1 MAPIACGQYYW
12 VYMLAAPKYKKASSY
27 IIGWLTSLA
36 WIATVATESL
46 FAGTIIQG
54 LIVISMPNYA
64 AKLWQGTLLTWAV
77 IVANVLINVFT
88 PNLLPKFEIAI
99 MILHLAGFVAI
110 MVALLTTSDLG
121 TAKSVWLTAFNQ
133 GGWPTQGI
141 SYCVGFLG
149 NVATFVGADASVH
162 MAEEVSNAA
171 LTIPRAICAG
181 MIINGFIGFAMM
193 ITTLYCL
200 GDVNSVLEGK
210 TGFPFIQIF
219 FNSAGSAGGAVGMGV
234 VVLILTW
241 MCAMGITTTAS
252 RMTWAFA
259 RDKGMPF
266 SNILSKVN
274 EKTRVPVAAV
284 GFVTVTAAFLTCI
297 YIGSSVAF
305 NDVISLTITGF
316 YGSYLLPCALL
327 LYHRLKGHIL
337 PYGSRVGNP
346 DQAIAFSDQKPVTGD
361 LEKKDEIERE
371 LSPPSTDPTEARLV
385 WGPWRLPGIF
395 GTINNIY
402 ACCYMVFVIFWS
414 VWPPATPVKGS
425 TMNYSIV
432 VTGGIMILS
441 GIWYFIGGR
450 KQYRGP
456 VVDEDDVVVVARRK
470 SGSVGAKG

>member
-1 MAPIACGQYYW
+1 MAPIACGQYFW
-12 VYMLAAPKYKKASSY
+12 VYMLAAPGYKKALSY
-27 IIGWLTSLA
+27 VIGWLTSLA

-54 LIVISMPNYA
+54 LMVISMPGYA

-77 IVANVLINVFT
+77 ILVNVAINVFT

-99 MILHLAGFVAI
+99 MILHLAGFVGI
-110 MVALLTTSDLG
+110 MVALLKTSDIG
-121 TAKSVWLTAFNQ
+121 TAKSVWLTSFNR
-133 GGWPTQGI
+133 GGWSTQGL

-171 LTIPRAICAG
+171 VTIPRVICAG
-181 MIINGFIGFAMM
+181 MIINGIIGFAMM

-200 GDVNSVLEGK
+200 GDVESVLKGK
-210 TGFPFIQIF
+210 TAFPFIQIF
-219 FNSAGSAGGAVGMGV
+219 FNSAGKAGAVGMGV
-234 VVLILTW
+234 VVLVLTW

-259 RDKGMPF
+259 RDQGMPF
-266 SNILSKVN
+266 SKILSSVN

-284 GFVTVTAAFLTCI
+284 GFVTVTAALLTCI

-327 LYHRLKGHIL
+327 LYHRLKGNIV
-337 PYGSRVGNP
+337 PYGSHVDNS
-346 DQAIAFSDQKPVTGD
+346 DQAVAFSDKGPVTSD
-361 LEKKDEIERE
+361 PENKDEIQRG
-371 LSPPSTDPTEARLV
+371 LSPTKASPIEARLV
-385 WGPWRLPGIF
+385 WGPWRLPGLF

-414 VWPPATPVKGS
+414 VWPPAVPVKAS

-441 GIWYFIGGR
+441 GIWYFIGGK

-456 VVDEDDVVVVARRK
+456 VVEE
-470 SGSVGAKG
+470 

>member
-54 LIVISMPNYA
+54 LMIINNPSYDS
-64 AKLWQGTLLTWAV
+64 KLWQGTLLTWVV
-77 IVANVLINVFT
+77 ILFNVCINVFT

-110 MVALLTTSDLG
+110 MVALLTTSDIG
-121 TAKSVWLTAFNQ
+121 TAKSVWLTAFNE
-133 GGWPTQGI
+133 GGWSTQGL

-162 MAEEVSNAA
+162 MAEEVSNAS

-181 MIINGFIGFAMM
+181 MIINGIIGFAMM

-200 GDVNSVLEGK
+200 GDVESVLEGK

-219 FNSAGSAGGAVGMGV
+219 FNSTGSAGGAVGMGV
-234 VVLILTW
+234 VVLVLTW

-266 SNILSKVN
+266 SKFLSKVN
-274 EKTRVPVAAV
+274 EKTRVPVAAI
-284 GFVTVTAAFLTCI
+284 GFVTIAAALLTCI

-316 YGSYLLPCALL
+316 YGSYFLPCALL
-327 LYHRLKGHIL
+327 LYHRLKGNIL
-337 PYGSRVGNP
+337 PYGSQVENP
-346 DQAIAFSDQKPVTGD
+346 DQAVAFSDKKPAADDT
-361 LEKKDEIERE
+361 EKEDDVGRDE
-371 LSPPSTDPTEARLV
+371 LPPSADPIEARLV

-402 ACCYMVFVIFWS
+402 ACTYMIFVIFWS
-414 VWPPATPVKGS
+414 VWPPATPVTAS

-441 GIWYFIGGR
+441 GIWYFIRGR
-450 KQYRGP
+450 KEYRGP
-456 VVDEDDVVVVARRK
+456 VVDDDVAVVARRA
-470 SGSVGAKG
+470 GSVVAM

>member
-12 VYMLAAPKYKKASSY
+12 VYMLAAPQYKKASSY

-54 LIVISMPNYA
+54 LMVINNPGYE

-77 IVANVLINVFT
+77 ICVNVFINVVT

-110 MVALLTTSDLG
+110 MVALLTTSEIG
-121 TAKSVWLTAFNQ
+121 TAKSVWLTAFNE
-133 GGWPTQGI
+133 GGWSTQGL
-141 SYCVGFLG
+141 SYCIGFLG

-162 MAEEVSNAA
+162 MAEEVSNAS

-181 MIINGFIGFAMM
+181 MIINGIIGFAMM

-200 GDVNSVLEGK
+200 GDVESVLEGK

-219 FNSAGSAGGAVGMGV
+219 FNSAGSAGGAVGMGF
-234 VVLILTW
+234 VVLVLTW

-266 SNILSKVN
+266 SKFLSKVN

-284 GFVTVTAAFLTCI
+284 GFVTITAALLTCI

-327 LYHRLKGHIL
+327 LYHRLKGNIL
-337 PYGSRVGNP
+337 PHGSQVENP
-346 DQAIAFSDQKPVTGD
+346 DQAVAFTEKIPGE
-361 LEKKDEIERE
+361 LEKENEAERDE
-371 LSPPSTDPTEARLV
+371 LPPSSGPSEARLV
-385 WGPWRLPGIF
+385 WGPWSIPGIF
-395 GTINNIY
+395 GIINNIY
-402 ACCYMVFVIFWS
+402 ACVYMVFVIFWS
-414 VWPPATPVKGS
+414 VWPPATPVTAS

-432 VTGGIMILS
+432 VTGGVMILS
-441 GIWYFIGGR
+441 GIWYFIRGR
-450 KQYRGP
+450 KEYRGP
-456 VVDEDDVVVVARRK
+456 VVDDDVAVVARRA
-470 SGSVGAKG
+470 GSVVAMG